1 MNRAI
6 GGGISLS
13 TPIRPP
19 HISQRRSQ
27 LILLS
32 VGVVVSGERANGS
45 PFSERT
51 TTLIVNA
58 HGALIRLRQA
68 VLAGQRLRI
77 KNLMTNEERPCVVA
91 DINPGQSASPEMGV
105 AFSESC
111 PEFWRVS
118 FPPEDWSPHSPEA
131 RRPGGS
137 KLGVKLNPDLVG
149 TKR

>member
-1 MNRAI
+1 
-6 GGGISLS
+6 
-13 TPIRPP
+13 
-19 HISQRRSQ
+19 
-27 LILLS
+27 LLS
-32 VGVVVSGERANGS
+32 VGIVVSGGRANGS

-51 TTLIVNA
+51 TTVILNA
-58 HGALIRLRQA
+58 HGALIRLREA

-77 KNLMTNEERPCVVA
+77 KNVMTNEERACVVA
-91 DINPGQSASPEMGV
+91 DINPTQSAIPEIGV

-118 FPPEDWSPHSPEA
+118 FPPEDWNPHNPEA

-137 KLGVKLNPDLVG
+137 SVARKLNPDLVG